1 MLSIEPIARVVVNAA
16 RTAAAPSVFDTG
28 LLLVK
33 DSSFTAAKRLKAY
46 TSGMDAAAGLIAD
59 GFAATTE
66 AYKSAVKYFAAS
78 PAPGKLLVSCYPS
91 SETPAQAL
99 AAVLNETADFYGVAL
114 GAAETDERIL
124 ALEAAVNPNTVQ
136 HAFAELES
144 DGLIL
149 SKGTLG
155 RFVTEEQ
162 AVIENCRK
170 KLARQAVNDFLKNM
184 SNLSISK
191 EEAIALMKEAEE

>member
-1 MLSIEPIARVVVNAA
+1 MLDNGKNWLYYCIRTVIQGGVTMAWHFAPDRPVYLQIAR
-16 RTAAAPSVFDTG
+16 RITQSV
-28 LLLVK
+28 L
-33 DSSFTAAKRLKAY
+33 
-46 TSGMDAAAGLIAD
+46 SGKYLPGEQIP
-59 GFAATTE
+59 
-66 AYKSAVKYFAAS
+66 AVR
-78 PAPGKLLVSCYPS
+78 
-91 SETPAQAL
+91 Q
-99 AAVLNETADFYGVAL
+99 
-114 GAAETDERIL
+114 L